1 MAFFLIMPS
10 VMVVSILLVHG
21 VASHFGMQLKYKAL
35 ALCAPASV
43 AISFVSIR
51 TSPFLNKMFLI
62 KIVGL
67 IVLSSLILAALNRF
81 LVKRSEQS
89 KVEPEVEPKEPPIII
104 VRSSREPAP
113 STEEEA
119 VKRRVDEIK
128 AIKAAEE
135 PIVEKPQSRSLVQ
148 LIKEDREKSDADKK
162 IRLKKP
168 DKKVDAPPVA
178 PIVEKKSVEKKVE
191 PPTPAPKKNSP
202 PVAPVADKKISREQP
217 KGKKPAPTS
226 TVDQNA
232 VSGLVAANEKISVVI
247 DKRKSTKPAS
257 TSRTSFESR
266 FTDEELQEVD
276 SHLHS
281 LDEILD
287 FAYSQKN
294 AGNFKLSILAYQKA
308 LDRYRADDYAPFI
321 AIDLSSIYK
330 EQAAYTKAIK
340 VCEDALTLPAV
351 VRSASAR
358 KDFSNSLA
366 YLRTVQAVLSKHRV
380 LSTPFSKIPRN
391 LLLEIDADFKKLT
404 VLS

>member
-1 MAFFLIMPS
+1 
-10 VMVVSILLVHG
+10 MVVSILLVHG

-81 LVKRSEQS
+81 LVKRSEQA

-135 PIVEKPQSRSLVQ
+135 PTVEKPTSRSLVQ

-247 DKRKSTKPAS
+247 DKRKSTKPAP

-308 LDRYRADDYAPFI
+308 LERYRADDYAPFI

>member
-135 PIVEKPQSRSLVQ
+135 PTVEKPTSRSLVQ

>member
-1 MAFFLIMPS
+1 
-10 VMVVSILLVHG
+10 MVVSILLVHG

-81 LVKRSEQS
+81 LVKRSEQA

-135 PIVEKPQSRSLVQ
+135 PIVEKPTSRSLVQ
-148 LIKEDREKSDADKK
+148 LIKEDREKSNTDKK

-191 PPTPAPKKNSP
+191 PPTPAPKKISP

-247 DKRKSTKPAS
+247 DKRKSTKPAP

-308 LDRYRADDYAPFI
+308 LERYRADDYAPFI

-351 VRSASAR
+351 VRSPSAR
-358 KDFSNSLA
+358 KDFSDSLA

>member
-1 MAFFLIMPS
+1 
-10 VMVVSILLVHG
+10 MVVSILLVHG

-81 LVKRSEQS
+81 LVKRSEQA

-135 PIVEKPQSRSLVQ
+135 PTVEKPTSRSLVQ

-247 DKRKSTKPAS
+247 DKRK
-257 TSRTSFESR
+257 
-266 FTDEELQEVD
+266 
-276 SHLHS
+276 
-281 LDEILD
+281 
-287 FAYSQKN
+287 
-294 AGNFKLSILAYQKA
+294 
-308 LDRYRADDYAPFI
+308 
-321 AIDLSSIYK
+321 
-330 EQAAYTKAIK
+330 
-340 VCEDALTLPAV
+340 
-351 VRSASAR
+351 
-358 KDFSNSLA
+358 
-366 YLRTVQAVLSKHRV
+366 
-380 LSTPFSKIPRN
+380 
-391 LLLEIDADFKKLT
+391 
-404 VLS
+404 

>member
-1 MAFFLIMPS
+1 
-10 VMVVSILLVHG
+10 MVVSILLVHG

-81 LVKRSEQS
+81 LVKRSEQA

-135 PIVEKPQSRSLVQ
+135 PIVEKPTSRSLVQ
-148 LIKEDREKSDADKK
+148 LIKEDREKSNADKK

-191 PPTPAPKKNSP
+191 PPTPAPKKISP

-226 TVDQNA
+226 TVDQNT

-247 DKRKSTKPAS
+247 DKRKSTKPAP

-308 LDRYRADDYAPFI
+308 LERYRADDYAPFI

>member
-1 MAFFLIMPS
+1 
-10 VMVVSILLVHG
+10 MVVSILLVHG

-191 PPTPAPKKNSP
+191 PPTPAPKKISP

-247 DKRKSTKPAS
+247 DKRKSTKPAP

-308 LDRYRADDYAPFI
+308 LERYRADDYAPFI

-351 VRSASAR
+351 VRSPSAR